1 MSHPDLAFFPPET
14 KKVLERLA
22 HRPDVF
28 IAIVSGRSVADV
40 KSKVGIEG
48 QLTILHSWNNVSVRI
63 IEITCLL
70 MLNMKKHYT
79 LDNEKM
85 VLSNLDLPIAKI
97 FDRLILIYKNVCD
110 SALKEVTMSMLKLGC
125 LVI

>member
-1 MSHPDLAFFPPET
+1 VSHPDLAFFPPET

-48 QLTILHSWNNVSVRI
+48 QLPFYIRSKMYKCNPRI
-63 IEITCLL
+63 VVLICLL
-70 MLNMKKHYT
+70 MLKKILAQSNKHFT
-79 LDNEKM
+79 LDEKKWCF
-85 VLSNLDLPIAKI
+85 NFI
-97 FDRLILIYKNVCD
+97 
-110 SALKEVTMSMLKLGC
+110 G
-125 LVI
+125 